1 MMKENKE
8 MAESRFDKYVLRGAK
23 VSIPVFPEKA
33 LLNIGFDQKYME
45 RFGKVDINF
54 NFVSILSPHVL
65 ADPPHT
71 HNCDE
76 YLFFIPASYENWPE
90 LGGEAEIAMGE
101 EWEKHTITTAAI
113 ICLPAGV
120 QHAPIFMKKVDR
132 PFYFGHCLLADSY
145 GSSQFNGV

>member
-1 MMKENKE
+1 
-8 MAESRFDKYVLRGAK
+8 MAESKYDKYVLRGAE
-23 VSIPVFPEKA
+23 STIPEFPPRE
-33 LLNIGFDQKYME
+33 LLSIGFDEKYME
-45 RFGKVDINF
+45 KLGRMDINF
-54 NFVSILSPHVL
+54 NFVGILTPHVL
-65 ADPPHT
+65 FDPPHK

-76 YLFFIPASYENWPE
+76 YLFFIPSDHENWPD

-145 GSSQFNGV
+145 GSSQFDAL

>member
-1 MMKENKE
+1 